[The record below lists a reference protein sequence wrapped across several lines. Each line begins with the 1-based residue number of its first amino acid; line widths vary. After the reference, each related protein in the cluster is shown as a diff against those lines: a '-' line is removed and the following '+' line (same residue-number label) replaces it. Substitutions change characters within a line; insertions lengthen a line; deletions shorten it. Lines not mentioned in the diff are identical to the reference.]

1 MLLVLSLWCR
11 PLCLSP
17 AVNGPLSLVACRVSS
32 VQSSDFSRSADYSF
46 ECFLSFELG
55 VVSLVDEIG
64 SESRRK
70 NTMARKCGN
79 L

>member
-1 MLLVLSLWCR
+1 
-11 PLCLSP
+11 
-17 AVNGPLSLVACRVSS
+17 
-32 VQSSDFSRSADYSF
+32 
-46 ECFLSFELG
+46 LSFELG